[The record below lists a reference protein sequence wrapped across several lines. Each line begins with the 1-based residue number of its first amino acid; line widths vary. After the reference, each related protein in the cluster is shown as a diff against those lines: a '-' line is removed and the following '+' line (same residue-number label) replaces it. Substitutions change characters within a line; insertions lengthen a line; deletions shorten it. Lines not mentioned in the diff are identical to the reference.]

1 MKKKLINRIFYGKC
15 PGLDDRFMSPK
26 VKFMKKEE
34 SPKKQEANDNENILE
49 KSENKEENEM
59 RITRNNRYDKNFNYA
74 LTEGNVA
81 NQKNKLNTSVY
92 NIKRTPKKY
101 KLEIGQSDNFMN
113 SVKKIF
119 LYNNEHNKKK
129 NFYNNIKLV
138 DH

>member
-1 MKKKLINRIFYGKC
+1 MYDIAGTTPESISVILNGNKL
-15 PGLDDRFMSPK
+15 
-26 VKFMKKEE
+26 
-34 SPKKQEANDNENILE
+34 NIKNFEDYIKMYLN
-49 KSENKEENEM
+49 SYKEENEM

>member
-1 MKKKLINRIFYGKC
+1 
-15 PGLDDRFMSPK
+15 
-26 VKFMKKEE
+26 MKKEE